1 MQTLIVVPARYGS
14 TRLPGKPL
22 AKIAGKTMVSRV
34 ADLARRAAARL
45 GKGAE
50 FVVATDDT
58 RILQYCRDNNINVVM
73 TDPALPSG
81 SDRALAAVDGLGM
94 SPDFVVNLQGDAPFT
109 PAEHVVAVVEALEK
123 SGTDA
128 ATPYIRLSW
137 AALDQLRNHKAQ
149 TPFSG
154 TTLVKDPKGRA
165 IWFSKIILPAIRK
178 EPELRKLNDLSP
190 VCQHVG
196 LYGFRLDTL
205 RRYCALPESY
215 YERLEGLEQLR
226 LIENGFSVQAVEVK
240 PGKIAIPGIDTAEDI
255 ALAERLVA
263 EFGEPDVA

>member
-1 MQTLIVVPARYGS
+1 MKTLIVVPARYAS

-22 AKIAGKTMVSRV
+22 AKIAGRPMVERV
-34 ADLARRAAARL
+34 AALAQRAAASLDR
-45 GKGAE
+45 AE
-50 FVVATDDT
+50 HVVATDDT
-58 RILQYCRDNNINVVM
+58 RILEHCRDAGIPVVM

-81 SDRALAAVDGLGM
+81 SDRALAAVDGLGA
-94 SPDFVVNLQGDAPFT
+94 SPDFVINLQGDAPFT
-109 PAEHVVAVVEALEK
+109 PAAHVVAVVEALAS

-137 AALDQLRNHKAQ
+137 EALDRLRAHKAE

-154 TTLVKDPKGRA
+154 TTMVTDPSGRA
-165 IWFSKIILPAIRK
+165 IWFSKVIIPAMRK
-178 EPELRKLNDLSP
+178 EAALRGLGPLSP
-190 VCQHVG
+190 VFQHIG
-196 LYGFRLDTL
+196 LYGFRLGAL
-205 RRYCALPESY
+205 RRYCALPESR

-226 LIENGFSVQAVEVK
+226 LIENGMSVQAVEVH

-263 EFGEPDVA
+263 AHGDPDAG